1 MISQFM
7 ILANSWFFSGIN
19 FMNSSQIH
27 DFETK
32 NSKKIFFSENFS
44 EKFSRFFYRFV
55 SYFFVVKEEVMNYR
69 RRLEISAAEFLQK
82 LHICGKYLD
91 KHVKIF
97 FTIIFWV
104 TKIKFLWKLAKN
116 RGLWK
121 IFGPI
126 LRFYTKKSPRNSW
139 SSHFMTTL

>member
-32 NSKKIFFSENFS
+32 NGKKKNFFRKFFR
-44 EKFSRFFYRFV
+44 KFSRFFYRFV

-82 LHICGKYLD
+82 IHICGKYLD

-104 TKIKFLWKLAKN
+104 SKIKISWKLAKK
-116 RGLWK
+116 GD
-121 IFGPI
+121 FGNI
-126 LRFYTKKSPRNSW
+126 LDPFQGFTLKTVLRIHDPRISW
-139 SSHFMTTL
+139 

>member
-7 ILANSWFFSGIN
+7 ILANSWFFSGTN

-32 NSKKIFFSENFS
+32 NSKQKFFSENFS
-44 EKFSRFFYRFV
+44 GNSLDFFTDLYLI
-55 SYFFVVKEEVMNYR
+55 SLWLKKKWYNYR
-69 RRLEISAAEFLQK
+69 RRLEISAAEFK
-82 LHICGKYLD
+82 IHIRGKYLD

-104 TKIKFLWKLAKN
+104 SKIKISWKLAKK
-116 RGLWK
+116 GD
-121 IFGPI
+121 FGNI
-126 LRFYTKKSPRNSW
+126 LDPFQGFTLKTVLRIHDPCISW
-139 SSHFMTTL
+139 